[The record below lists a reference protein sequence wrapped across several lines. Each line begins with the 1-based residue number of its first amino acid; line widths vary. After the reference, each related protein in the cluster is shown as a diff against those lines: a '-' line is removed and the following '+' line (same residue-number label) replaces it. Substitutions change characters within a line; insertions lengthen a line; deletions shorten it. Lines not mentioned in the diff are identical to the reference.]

1 MSNVTTKIE
10 TTFTSK
16 VYSSKSNA
24 MRAAKSAHA
33 AEVEANQVKVVE
45 TEAGKWVYLVEVEV
59 EVEIEVEEKKEA
71 VENEYKEK
79 SEVKNP
85 CALVWEIAEEAR
97 DYALVNETKLSRKA
111 VIEKCV
117 KAGVAYNTARTQ
129 YQLWH
134 QSRMGSLTN
143 AN

>member
-1 MSNVTTKIE
+1 MTTTTKIE

-16 VYSSKSNA
+16 EYSSKSNA

-59 EVEIEVEEKKEA
+59 EIEVEEKKEA
-71 VENEYKEK
+71 VKNEHKEK
-79 SEVKNP
+79 SEVKKP
-85 CALVWEIAEEAR
+85 CSLVWEIAEESR
-97 DYALVNETKLSRKA
+97 EYAIATETKLSRKD

-134 QSRMGSLTN
+134 QSRMGSRTN
-143 AN
+143 LN